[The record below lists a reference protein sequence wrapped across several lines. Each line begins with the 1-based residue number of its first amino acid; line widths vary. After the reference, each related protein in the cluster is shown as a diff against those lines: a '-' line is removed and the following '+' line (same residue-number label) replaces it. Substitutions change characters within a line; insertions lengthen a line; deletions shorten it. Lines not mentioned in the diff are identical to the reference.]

1 MSRLSDETKAAT
13 RPMPAGAGDLD
24 LAQLRSLL
32 TASLVADSMDALG
45 LGARCLAWD
54 IVALRPQDVLI
65 GRAFTVN
72 QIEVDGPRATPYRG
86 LLRALDEIGP
96 DEVFV
101 IPTGRSTK
109 AAVWGEL
116 LSTASRHRGA
126 AGALTDGLVRDATK
140 VRALGFPVFARGT
153 TPLDTNG
160 RLEITDVAP
169 EATIDGVSI
178 CRGDL
183 IVADAD
189 GVVIV
194 PWEAARDVIEG
205 ARSKSRGEARF
216 RRAVSNGTAP
226 SVAFERFKV
235 L

>member
-1 MSRLSDETKAAT
+1 MKAAT
-13 RPMPAGAGDLD
+13 RASHTNGVLD
-24 LAQLRSLL
+24 LVQLRSIL
-32 TASLVADSMDALG
+32 TSALVADSMDALG
-45 LGARCLAWD
+45 LTACCLGWD
-54 IVALRPQDVLI
+54 IGPLQAHDVLV
-65 GRAFTVN
+65 GRAFTVR
-72 QIEVDGPRATPYRG
+72 QIEVDAPPDRPYRG

-101 IPTGRSTK
+101 IPTGRSVK

-116 LSTASRHRGA
+116 VSTASRHRGA
-126 AGALTDGLVRDATK
+126 AGALTDGLVRDSTK
-140 VRALGFPVFARGT
+140 VRALSFPVFARGT
-153 TPLDTNG
+153 SPLDTNG
-160 RLEITDVAP
+160 RLEITDIGP
-169 EATIDGVSI
+169 EAIIDGVSI

-183 IVADAD
+183 IVGDAD

-194 PWEAARDVIEG
+194 PWEVVGEVVERAQA
-205 ARSKSRGEARF
+205 KLRGEAQF

>member
-1 MSRLSDETKAAT
+1 MSRTSHGTKAV
-13 RPMPAGAGDLD
+13 
-24 LAQLRSLL
+24 AQLKASAAGTLDFGGLRSVL
-32 TASLVADSMDALG
+32 TASLAADSMDALG
-45 LGARCLAWD
+45 LGANCLGWD
-54 IVALRPQDVLI
+54 IVALQPQDVLI
-65 GRAFTVN
+65 GRAFTVH
-72 QIEVDGPRATPYRG
+72 QIEIDGPRTTPYRG

-140 VRALGFPVFARGT
+140 VRRLGFPVFARGT
-153 TPLDTNG
+153 SPLDTNG
-160 RLEITDVAP
+160 RLEISDIAP
-169 EATIDGVSI
+169 EVTIDGVSI

-194 PWEAARDVIEG
+194 PWEAVPDVAAAARE
-205 ARSKSRGEARF
+205 KSRGEAQF
-216 RRAVSNGTAP
+216 RRAVTNGTAP
-226 SVAFERFKV
+226 SVAFERYKV

>member
-1 MSRLSDETKAAT
+1 MSRLSNGTKASN
-13 RPMPAGAGDLD
+13 RPMRVGAGDLD
-24 LAQLRSLL
+24 MAQLRSVL

-45 LGARCLAWD
+45 LGARCLGWD
-54 IVALRPQDVLI
+54 IIALQPQDVLV
-65 GRAFTVN
+65 GRAFTVH
-72 QIEVDGPRATPYRG
+72 QIEVEGARTAPYRG

-126 AGALTDGLVRDATK
+126 AGALTDGLVRDTTK

-153 TPLDTNG
+153 SPLDTKG
-160 RLEITDVAP
+160 RLEITDVVP

-194 PWEAARDVIEG
+194 PWEAARDVIDG
-205 ARSKSRGEARF
+205 ARSKSRGEGQF
-216 RRAVSNGTAP
+216 RRAVSNGIAP